1 MTINATPTFTFGQNL
16 TPAQLQSMQGLRGDH
31 ASQLQNIG
39 TFGQATESTDPYQ
52 TQVGNIPQTWQL
64 RSGDSFSP
72 SISYNPGRTYTG
84 IGDSMTESPNP
95 NGHYAI
101 MQPAN
106 LSTWGNSD
114 RTGEWDAD
122 TGQWLGYSTGAT
134 DLRNLANWAA
144 TSVGAYYGANA
155 LAGGE
160 GGALSGMDLAADNPS
175 MWNVGNIS
183 ASGSVAGAA
192 APSSASTSTAGG
204 MPAGATPTA
213 TTPASSWDLSKVASN
228 PKVWQAGLGLAG
240 AVMNSF
246 SGSPSIGSSGGVS
259 DYTKAAIATSNSGKY
274 NEVGPY
280 GSNTWTLRP
289 GADPNNPQPGDYIRT
304 TTFEPG
310 QQQLLDQTT
319 AGKLGAGGLAQSQ
332 VSDIAG
338 GRQAVQD
345 ALYKQYTANYDQRYN
360 RDEEALRTRLLNEGL
375 DPNSEAGK
383 NELLQFRQN
392 KDAAYADAQ
401 QRAITGADAQQNS
414 AVARLANILAMSGP
428 SMPTSANSSG
438 GNPTDLLTAAN
449 QTYNAQLAASNAS
462 KAQNTQNF
470 NSLIALIAA
479 MNGG

>member
-72 SISYNPGRTYTG
+72 SISYNPGSTYTG

-462 KAQNTQNF
+462 KAQNTQNI
-470 NSLIALIAA
+470 NSLIGLIAA

>member
-39 TFGQATESTDPYQ
+39 TFGQVTESTDPYQ

-72 SISYNPGRTYTG
+72 SISYNPGSTYTG

-95 NGHYAI
+95 NGHYVI

-155 LAGGE
+155 LAGGGAPTGAE
-160 GGALSGMDLAADNPS
+160 SGLWGGETTRAGLMAGMNGEAA
-175 MWNVGNIS
+175 
-183 ASGSVAGAA
+183 GSIGAMEAGAGAGAGTA
-192 APSSASTSTAGG
+192 AASAGG
-204 MPAGATPTA
+204 SAA
-213 TTPASSWDLSKVASN
+213 TPASGWDLSKVASN

-240 AVMNSF
+240 AAMNSS
-246 SGSPSIGSSGGVS
+246 SGTPSSGGVS

-304 TTFEPG
+304 TTLDPG

-345 ALYKQYTANYDQRYN
+345 ALYKQYTANFDQRYG

-375 DPNSEAGK
+375 DPNSEAAK

-392 KDAAYADAQ
+392 RDAAYADAQ

-462 KAQNTQNF
+462 KAQNTQNI
-470 NSLIALIAA
+470 NSLIALLAA
-479 MNGG
+479 INGG

>member
-1 MTINATPTFTFGQNL
+1 
-16 TPAQLQSMQGLRGDH
+16 
-31 ASQLQNIG
+31 
-39 TFGQATESTDPYQ
+39 
-52 TQVGNIPQTWQL
+52 
-64 RSGDSFSP
+64 
-72 SISYNPGRTYTG
+72 
-84 IGDSMTESPNP
+84 
-95 NGHYAI
+95 
-101 MQPAN
+101 
-106 LSTWGNSD
+106 
-114 RTGEWDAD
+114 
-122 TGQWLGYSTGAT
+122 
-134 DLRNLANWAA
+134 
-144 TSVGAYYGANA
+144 
-155 LAGGE
+155 
-160 GGALSGMDLAADNPS
+160 
-175 MWNVGNIS
+175 
-183 ASGSVAGAA
+183 
-192 APSSASTSTAGG
+192 
-204 MPAGATPTA
+204 
-213 TTPASSWDLSKVASN
+213 
-228 PKVWQAGLGLAG
+228 
-240 AVMNSF
+240 MNSF

-338 GRQAVQD
+338 GRQAVQE
-345 ALYKQYTANYDQRYN
+345 ALYKQYTNNFDQRYN

>member
-72 SISYNPGRTYTG
+72 SISYNPGSTYTG

>member
-72 SISYNPGRTYTG
+72 SISYNPGSTYTG

-345 ALYKQYTANYDQRYN
+345 ALYKQYTANFDQRYG

>member
-1 MTINATPTFTFGQNL
+1 MGF
-16 TPAQLQSMQGLRGDH
+16 
-31 ASQLQNIG
+31 
-39 TFGQATESTDPYQ
+39 
-52 TQVGNIPQTWQL
+52 
-64 RSGDSFSP
+64 
-72 SISYNPGRTYTG
+72 
-84 IGDSMTESPNP
+84 
-95 NGHYAI
+95 
-101 MQPAN
+101 
-106 LSTWGNSD
+106 LSKIWHT
-114 RTGEWDAD
+114 
-122 TGQWLGYSTGAT
+122 
-134 DLRNLANWAA
+134 A
-144 TSVGAYYGANA
+144 TSVPGSPEALTQATYNGATNKASWNPYSSGASVWDQA
-155 LAGGE
+155 AGGSE
-160 GGALSGMDLAADNPS
+160 LSQNPNARKVGRTVGTVVGGYFAAPAL
-175 MWNVGNIS
+175 VG
-183 ASGSVAGAA
+183 AETGAGAGAA
-192 APSSASTSTAGG
+192 AGEIGADAATSAAWGSGAGLGGDTLSAMGAGSTSTAASGFGSLAGQGALTGDALYDGLAAGYGG
-204 MPAGATPTA
+204 TADAATSSAWASGAGLGGDTVSTVGGNAVPAA
-213 TTPASSWDLSKVASN
+213 TTPAASTFGDTAAKLASN

-240 AVMNSF
+240 AAMNSS
-246 SGSPSIGSSGGVS
+246 SGTPSSGGVS

-274 NEVGPY
+274 NEVSPY

-304 TTFEPG
+304 TTLDPG

-345 ALYKQYTANYDQRYN
+345 ALYKQYTANFDQRYG

-375 DPNSEAGK
+375 DPNSEAAK

-392 KDAAYADAQ
+392 RDAAYADAQ

-462 KAQNTQNF
+462 KAQNTQNI
-470 NSLIALIAA
+470 NSLIALLAA
-479 MNGG
+479 INGG